1 MVCPLRFGVFGISA
15 VIALFAVL
23 FTWASHCSGEQHPP
37 AQPTAKVCS
46 CCQQEF
52 CSSAPWQVPV
62 LTYLGLICRGSQTSS
77 PLEACC

>member
-37 AQPTAKVCS
+37 AQPTAKRKPNEQSAGGVLLDMLTGKYLADTILNLAAR
-46 CCQQEF
+46 
-52 CSSAPWQVPV
+52 SSN
-62 LTYLGLICRGSQTSS
+62 
-77 PLEACC
+77 